1 MDGAAPQGIAPFLEM
16 AFSYTE
22 TLRRSHAT
30 SVPPWSA
37 FWEPGGSDWHG
48 SAALVAPGGTGAGEP
63 PALPGMGHV
72 KPFEGHGPLPKKPH
86 PALPFLPHSRFA

>member
-1 MDGAAPQGIAPFLEM
+1 MPRL
-16 AFSYTE
+16 Y
-22 TLRRSHAT
+22 RRGVHSGSLGEAT
-30 SVPPWSA
+30 GTDPRPWLHQVVPVRA
-37 FWEPGGSDWHG
+37 
-48 SAALVAPGGTGAGEP
+48 EP